1 MTAKPHVLNLQ
12 VEIMFFIIR
21 YLKVT
26 SGLGFPVKIK
36 QVFFFFSPVLHVLT
50 CAQIM
55 PSEST
60 KHQTVALKLEGGLFG
75 VFKALISRPREIWVL
90 FLVSGSVTLENSIYL
105 CLCSPAAKGRGC
117 SFPAALGPLK
127 INLLSETDNEH

>member
-36 QVFFFFSPVLHVLT
+36 QGFFFFFPCLT
-50 CAQIM
+50 RPHLC
-55 PSEST
+55 PDY
-60 KHQTVALKLEGGLFG
+60 ALRK
-75 VFKALISRPREIWVL
+75 
-90 FLVSGSVTLENSIYL
+90 Y
-105 CLCSPAAKGRGC
+105 
-117 SFPAALGPLK
+117 
-127 INLLSETDNEH
+127 